1 MGVTSARKLLVGSR
15 LLLSNLIKM
24 NKFVAYSCLAAA
36 VTYGA
41 PQPEADAHLGYGLGL
56 AAPLAHPAP
65 VAVAPA
71 TITKKIVTPKC
82 VLAFEEIE
90 TQNCVPKV
98 DKVCDT
104 EDVEQQSITFEKEC
118 KEVPSKVC
126 GPAAAV
132 HPYGIIKRE
141 ADAEAEAW
149 HGAGVLGAGVLGHGA
164 GVLGAPAIAA
174 AAPAIGAGVLGYGAG
189 VLGAPAIAAA
199 PAAIHA
205 APAVALAPAAVATS
219 HVSIKSDCR
228 EITKEVCT
236 NTPKTVSKTVPITS
250 CHLKQSVACE
260 KVVKKIPKQESRT
273 SRLRLLSLLLPLLCT
288 LLQWPHLYTPL
299 LLSTPPLLLPLST
312 LLQLLPSL
320 VPDTLGKQWQPPGK
334 S

>member
-118 KEVPSKVC
+118 KEVTSKVC

-164 GVLGAPAIAA
+164 GVLGAPAI
-174 AAPAIGAGVLGYGAG
+174 GAGVLGYGAG

-199 PAAIHA
+199 PAV
-205 APAVALAPAAVATS
+205 AVAPAALATS

-260 KVVKKIPKQESRT
+260 KVVKKIPKQECENVET
-273 SRLRLLSLLLPLLCT
+273 E
-288 LLQWPHLYTPL
+288 
-299 LLSTPPLLLPLST
+299 
-312 LLQLLPSL
+312 
-320 VPDTLGKQWQPPGK
+320 VVV
-334 S
+334 

>member
-15 LLLSNLIKM
+15 LLLSNSIKM

-118 KEVPSKVC
+118 KEVTSKVC

-141 ADAEAEAW
+141 AEAEAEAW
-149 HGAGVLGAGVLGHGA
+149 HGAGVLG
-164 GVLGAPAIAA
+164 
-174 AAPAIGAGVLGYGAG
+174 YGAG
-189 VLGAPAIAAA
+189 VIGAPAIAAA
-199 PAAIHA
+199 PAV
-205 APAVALAPAAVATS
+205 AVAPAAVATS

-228 EITKEVCT
+228 EITNEGCT

-260 KVVKKIPKQESRT
+260 KVVKKIPKQECENVET
-273 SRLRLLSLLLPLLCT
+273 EVV
-288 LLQWPHLYTPL
+288 
-299 LLSTPPLLLPLST
+299 
-312 LLQLLPSL
+312 
-320 VPDTLGKQWQPPGK
+320 VPAPAPVVHAAPVAPVVHTAPVVHAAPVAAAVHAAPAATIIGAGHAW
-334 S
+334 

>member
-15 LLLSNLIKM
+15 LLLSNSIKM

-118 KEVPSKVC
+118 KEVTSKVC

-141 ADAEAEAW
+141 AEAEAEAW
-149 HGAGVLGAGVLGHGA
+149 HGAGVLG
-164 GVLGAPAIAA
+164 
-174 AAPAIGAGVLGYGAG
+174 YGAG
-189 VLGAPAIAAA
+189 VIGAPAIAAA

-205 APAVALAPAAVATS
+205 APAVAVAPAAIHAAPAVAVAPAAVATS

-260 KVVKKIPKQESRT
+260 KVVKKIPKQECENVET
-273 SRLRLLSLLLPLLCT
+273 EVV
-288 LLQWPHLYTPL
+288 
-299 LLSTPPLLLPLST
+299 
-312 LLQLLPSL
+312 
-320 VPDTLGKQWQPPGK
+320 VPAPAPVVHAAPVAPVVHTAPVVHAAPVAAAVHAAPAATIIGAGHAW
-334 S
+334 

>member
-98 DKVCDT
+98 DKAAT
-104 EDVEQQSITFEKEC
+104 PRPWSSS
-118 KEVPSKVC
+118 PS
-126 GPAAAV
+126 P
-132 HPYGIIKRE
+132 
-141 ADAEAEAW
+141 
-149 HGAGVLGAGVLGHGA
+149 
-164 GVLGAPAIAA
+164 
-174 AAPAIGAGVLGYGAG
+174 
-189 VLGAPAIAAA
+189 
-199 PAAIHA
+199 
-205 APAVALAPAAVATS
+205 
-219 HVSIKSDCR
+219 
-228 EITKEVCT
+228 
-236 NTPKTVSKTVPITS
+236 
-250 CHLKQSVACE
+250 
-260 KVVKKIPKQESRT
+260 SRR
-273 SRLRLLSLLLPLLCT
+273 SARR
-288 LLQWPHLYTPL
+288 
-299 LLSTPPLLLPLST
+299 
-312 LLQLLPSL
+312 
-320 VPDTLGKQWQPPGK
+320 
-334 S
+334 